1 MSSRRIMIE
10 AMLQT
15 HPEDPFLHYALALEF
30 QKEGEIQRAI
40 DCLIELKK
48 IKSDYLAIYYQ
59 LGKMYE
65 SIGDNEKA
73 IDSFMDGRRLAKKM
87 GDIKAAG
94 EISEAL
100 MMHDIF
106 D

>member
-1 MSSRRIMIE
+1 MIE

-15 HPEDPFLHYALALEF
+15 HPEDPFLHYALALEW
-30 QKEGEIQRAI
+30 QKEGEMQKAI
-40 DCLIELKK
+40 DRLQELKSLK
-48 IKSDYLAIYYQ
+48 PDYLALYYQ

-65 SIGDNEKA
+65 TIGNNELA
-73 IDSFMDGRRLAKKM
+73 VDSLIDGKRLAKKM

>member
-1 MSSRRIMIE
+1 MIE

-15 HPEDPFLHYALALEF
+15 HPEDPFLHYALALEL
-30 QKEGEIQRAI
+30 QKEGNLKGAI
-40 DCLIELKK
+40 ERLLELKN
-48 IKSDYLAIYYQ
+48 IKPDYLALYYQ
-59 LGKMYE
+59 LGKLYE
-65 SIGDNEKA
+65 SVGDNENA
-73 IDSFMDGRRLAKKM
+73 VDTFLDGKRLAKKN

>member
-1 MSSRRIMIE
+1 MIE

-15 HPEDPFLHYALALEF
+15 HPEDPFLHYALALEW
-30 QKEGEIQRAI
+30 QKEGEMQKAI
-40 DCLIELKK
+40 DRLQELKVLK
-48 IKSDYLAIYYQ
+48 PDYLALYYQ

-65 SIGDNEKA
+65 AIGNNELA
-73 IDSFMDGRRLAKKM
+73 VDLFMDGKRLAKKM